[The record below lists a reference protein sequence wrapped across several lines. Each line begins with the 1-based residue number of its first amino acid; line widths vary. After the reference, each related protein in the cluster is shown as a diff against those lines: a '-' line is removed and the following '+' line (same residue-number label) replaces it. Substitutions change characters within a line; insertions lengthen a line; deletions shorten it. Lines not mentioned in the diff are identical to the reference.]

1 MIDMIKKYSILFLLL
16 LLCGIVGQA
25 QTLVFEQSFT
35 QFADLNDDID
45 YLNGEDLSVGETSF
59 MGWTFDNC
67 SARKNGNLRVGN
79 RNGEAPGSVT
89 TQSFDL
95 SGNALIALR
104 MKLSNSEKNDVTFN
118 VSSNTGTLRKESFT
132 ITPTSSNKTYMFGLP
147 AYLLSGGTSTRLT
160 ISIAAKNAIFIE
172 SIRVYDIGNAIFYES
187 FDCMVGRSGMQE
199 FYDGNNAQDYLFDN
213 SECTISGDVKQ
224 ASQNLYFGSGTPI
237 YNLPIISYIDESD
250 YLLTFRMSK
259 FGSSGSSIFVG
270 CSGSAKITP
279 FNTRDFANLKTS
291 QTANLIDEPER
302 YWQDYSTVI
311 TGMTNTTLITFGGNQ
326 YNIDNVLL
334 TPIPVTFDEAV
345 VNATNIEVHNGIT
358 TDVEL
363 RRTLTAN
370 VWCPLCLPFDVTPE
384 SFATAANDVVA
395 DANPVL
401 RTFTSVSEGVFT
413 FGVVPA
419 ATTIAA
425 GTPFLVKVTKQVTN
439 PTFANVTVVNTPA
452 GAVPANSDYQF
463 VGTYSPVNLNTDGT
477 HLFLGTDG
485 ILYKPGTAAGYNH
498 MNGLRAYFQIPAAA
512 SGTRISLPGDETT
525 AIQDINDDGYQ
536 YEHRFDSEAVRTQNL
551 LPRQITIRE
560 GRKYLSK

>member
-1 MIDMIKKYSILFLLL
+1 MNYIIKRYSILSLLL
-16 LLCGIVGQA
+16 LLCGVVGQA

-35 QFADLNDDID
+35 QFDKNEEV
-45 YLNGEDLSVGETSF
+45 GSVDSDF
-59 MGWTFDNC
+59 PSWTFNNC
-67 SARKNGNLRVGN
+67 QARASHCLRVGGN
-79 RNGEAPGSVT
+79 SDIGSIIT
-89 TQSFDL
+89 PSFNL

-104 MKLSNSEKNDVTFN
+104 VKM
-118 VSSNTGTLRKESFT
+118 SSNVESAFFSISSSTGLLSQTSYT
-132 ITPTSSNKTYMFGLP
+132 IDRSSMFGLP
-147 AYLLSGGTSTRLT
+147 VYLKNGGDNTQLT
-160 ISIAAKNAIFIE
+160 ISVDNSNIVYVE
-172 SIRVYDIGNAIFYES
+172 SIRVYDIGDAIFYES
-187 FDCMVGRSGMQE
+187 FNNFVGRTSNE
-199 FYDGNNAQDYLFDN
+199 FTDNTGALPELLDN
-213 SECTISGDVKQ
+213 SEGLFSGMANQATKNLFLGYGSPTYTMPTIPVQEGK
-224 ASQNLYFGSGTPI
+224 
-237 YNLPIISYIDESD
+237 D
-250 YLLTFRMSK
+250 YLLSFDLSFFNK
-259 FGSSGSSIFVG
+259 NVCSLSLS
-270 CSGSAKITP
+270 CSGEAKASAFNSSLTP
-279 FNTRDFANLKTS
+279 KSTQSISISTDDNQR
-291 QTANLIDEPER
+291 
-302 YWQDYSTVI
+302 WQDYYTVI
-311 TGMTNTTLITFGGNQ
+311 TGMTSSTALTFGGYYINLD
-326 YNIDNVLL
+326 NIMLTRIPTELDEGVDN
-334 TPIPVTFDEAV
+334 TTYIKGHA
-345 VNATNIEVHNGIT
+345 GQT
-358 TDVEL
+358 TDVKL

-452 GAVPANSDYQF
+452 KAVPANSNYQF

-485 ILYKPGTAAGYNH
+485 KLYKPGTAAGYNH

>member
-35 QFADLNDDID
+35 QFDKNEEV
-45 YLNGEDLSVGETSF
+45 GSVDSDF
-59 MGWTFDNC
+59 PSWTFNNC
-67 SARKNGNLRVGN
+67 QARASHCLRVGGN
-79 RNGEAPGSVT
+79 SDIGSIIT
-89 TQSFDL
+89 PSFNL

-104 MKLSNSEKNDVTFN
+104 VKM
-118 VSSNTGTLRKESFT
+118 SSNVESAFFSISSSTGLLSQTSYT
-132 ITPTSSNKTYMFGLP
+132 IDRSSMFGLP
-147 AYLLSGGTSTRLT
+147 VYLNNGGDNTQLT
-160 ISIAAKNAIFIE
+160 ISVDNSNIVYVE
-172 SIRVYDIGNAIFYES
+172 SIRVYDIGDAIFYES
-187 FDCMVGRSGMQE
+187 FNNFVGRTSNE
-199 FYDGNNAQDYLFDN
+199 FTDNTGALPELLDN
-213 SECTISGDVKQ
+213 SEGLFSGMANQATKNLFLGYGSPTYTMPTIPVQEGK
-224 ASQNLYFGSGTPI
+224 
-237 YNLPIISYIDESD
+237 D
-250 YLLTFRMSK
+250 YLLSFDLSFFNK
-259 FGSSGSSIFVG
+259 NVCSLSLS
-270 CSGSAKITP
+270 CSGEAKASAFNSSLTP
-279 FNTRDFANLKTS
+279 KSTQSISISTDDNQR
-291 QTANLIDEPER
+291 
-302 YWQDYSTVI
+302 WQDYYTVI
-311 TGMTNTTLITFGGNQ
+311 TGMTSSTALTFGGYYINLD
-326 YNIDNVLL
+326 NIMLTRIPTELDEGVDN
-334 TPIPVTFDEAV
+334 TTYIKGHA
-345 VNATNIEVHNGIT
+345 GQT
-358 TDVEL
+358 TDVKL

-401 RTFTSVSEGVFT
+401 RTFTSVSKGVFT
-413 FGVVPA
+413 FDVVPA

-452 GAVPANSDYQF
+452 EAVPAANSDYQF

-485 ILYKPGTAAGYNH
+485 KLYKPGTTAGYNH

-512 SGTRISLPGDETT
+512 STRISLPGDETT

>member
-1 MIDMIKKYSILFLLL
+1 MIDMIKKYSILSLLL

-25 QTLVFEQSFT
+25 QTLVFEQSFKSFNT
-35 QFADLNDDID
+35 EFDLDGTD
-45 YLNGEDLSVGETSF
+45 SRF
-59 MGWTFDNC
+59 PGWTFSNC
-67 SARKNGNLRVGN
+67 NVRSSGFLRVGY
-79 RNGEAPGSVT
+79 REDAEQGSVT
-89 TQSFDL
+89 TASIPL

-104 MKLSNSEKNDVTFN
+104 VKIPKAAIDGETNFT
-118 VSSNTGTLRKESFT
+118 VSTTSGTLRQTSYT
-132 ITPTSSNKTYMFGLP
+132 IIRGDNNPFGLP
-147 AYLLSGGTSTRLT
+147 IYLDNGGSDTQIT
-160 ISIAAKNAIFIE
+160 INVDEDTDLFIQ
-172 SIRVYDIGNAIFYES
+172 SIRVYDIGDAIFYES
-187 FDCMVGRSGMQE
+187 FDAMEGSSSSE
-199 FYDGNNAQDYLFDN
+199 FATNSNANERDCDN
-213 SECTISGDVKQ
+213 SIGTVFNNIYKARGNINIST
-224 ASQNLYFGSGTPI
+224 S
-237 YNLPIISYIDESD
+237 SD
-250 YLLTFRMSK
+250 TYQMPTVPVADNTNYLLTCRVSPYL
-259 FGSSGSSIFVG
+259 SGVHNFSLTAINAGQV
-270 CSGSAKITP
+270 TP
-279 FNTRDFANLKTS
+279 INMANLTE
-291 QTANLIDEPER
+291 ANSTQSINLNDAA
-302 YWQDYSTVI
+302 YACWQEYFTVI
-311 TGMTNTTLITFGGNQ
+311 TGMSSSTVIKFAGEKINLDNIMLTRIPTELDEGVDNTTYIKGHAGQ
-326 YNIDNVLL
+326 
-334 TPIPVTFDEAV
+334 
-345 VNATNIEVHNGIT
+345 T
-358 TDVEL
+358 TDVKL

-401 RTFTSVSEGVFT
+401 RVLRTFTSVSEGVFT
-413 FGVVPA
+413 FDVVPA

-452 GAVPANSDYQF
+452 EAVPANSDYQF

-485 ILYKPGTAAGYNH
+485 TLYKPGTTAGYNH

-512 SGTRISLPGDETT
+512 LGTRISLPGDETT

>member
-1 MIDMIKKYSILFLLL
+1 MNYIIKRYSILSLLL
-16 LLCGIVGQA
+16 LLCGVVGQA
-25 QTLVFEQSFT
+25 QTLVFEQSFKSMFSDESLEGT
-35 QFADLNDDID
+35 DPRLPGWLFVNC
-45 YLNGEDLSVGETSF
+45 NGRS
-59 MGWTFDNC
+59 
-67 SARKNGNLRVGN
+67 KGNLRVGGN
-79 RNGEAPGSVT
+79 SNPGSVT
-89 TQSFDL
+89 TPSFHL
-95 SGNALIALR
+95 SGNSMIALR
-104 MKLSNSEKNDVTFN
+104 AKVSENATENSQITFN
-118 VSSNTGTLRKESFT
+118 ISATGGSSYSSSYTFTANTTTKKNMSGIPFYFFNGASNTS
-132 ITPTSSNKTYMFGLP
+132 
-147 AYLLSGGTSTRLT
+147 LT
-160 ISIAAKNAIFIE
+160 ISVLGSNMVFIE
-172 SIRVYDIGNAIFYES
+172 SIRVYDLGDAIFYES

-199 FYDGNNAQDYLFDN
+199 FYDGNIAQDYLFDN
-213 SECTISGDVKQ
+213 SGCTISGDVRQ
-224 ASQNLYFGSGTPI
+224 ASQNLFFGSGTPY
-237 YNLPIISYIDESD
+237 YNLPIISDIVESD
-250 YLLTFRMSK
+250 YLLSFRMSK
-259 FGSSGSSIFVG
+259 FASSGSNISVS
-270 CSGSAKITP
+270 CSGSAKLTP
-279 FNTRDFANLKTS
+279 FNTSDFDNLKTS

-326 YNIDNVLL
+326 YNLDNVLL
-334 TPIPVTFDEAV
+334 TPIPTLLDEAA
-345 VNATNIEVHNGIT
+345 NNITYIKGHAGQT

-384 SFATAANDVVA
+384 SFATAANAVVA

-401 RTFTSVSEGVFT
+401 RTFTRVSKGVFT
-413 FGVVPA
+413 FDVVPA

-439 PTFANVTVVNTPA
+439 PTFAGVTVVNTPA
-452 GAVPANSDYQF
+452 KAVPANSNYQF

-485 ILYKPGTAAGYNH
+485 KLYKPGTAAGYNH

-512 SGTRISLPGDETT
+512 STRISLPGDETT